1 MKPKGASFRPG
12 WIQALREQQVEA
24 ICQLSVWLS
33 SALAAPGASSMESPL
48 ENSVGGHQASNPR
61 CRGASASRGPPKSQD
76 SCYLATLG
84 IALPQLS
91 PGGSYQPH
99 LGLTAILEPRDG
111 VSPWTH
117 WSERGMVPKGK
128 AGAAATRRRYWAWAV
143 RGLVLAQE
151 RVCFQV
157 PRVGLGRGREGGRG
171 QSVPLAFWRGS
182 PLPWPVS
189 PEAHFPHDLG
199 GWVQVPPPSFLPLPF
214 FSHFLGSKRATS
226 SSSCA
231 PHTEHTAGATVCFG
245 LRSAQS
251 SSFPR
256 LMGALPRRTT
266 RQVSPL
272 YSSSR
277 DAGESQ
283 EDTVGWGTRSHPTS
297 PVVPRGTQGVGR
309 GSPGP
314 YWLLS
319 VGYELPASRPPTV
332 RAC

>member
-128 AGAAATRRRYWAWAV
+128 AGAAATRRR
-143 RGLVLAQE
+143 
-151 RVCFQV
+151 
-157 PRVGLGRGREGGRG
+157 
-171 QSVPLAFWRGS
+171 
-182 PLPWPVS
+182 
-189 PEAHFPHDLG
+189 
-199 GWVQVPPPSFLPLPF
+199 
-214 FSHFLGSKRATS
+214 ATS

-277 DAGESQ
+277 DAGWDGLAFFPSGLWAAGP
-283 EDTVGWGTRSHPTS
+283 VSVPLWS
-297 PVVPRGTQGVGR
+297 PMDS
-309 GSPGP
+309 GSPSTILLISFSLSPSITLGP
-314 YWLLS
+314 ASKSWPGSHATRDASPPWAIVLLS
-319 VGYELPASRPPTV
+319 SAPAPTPLK
-332 RAC
+332 APHG

>member
-128 AGAAATRRRYWAWAV
+128 AGAAATRR
-143 RGLVLAQE
+143 
-151 RVCFQV
+151 
-157 PRVGLGRGREGGRG
+157 
-171 QSVPLAFWRGS
+171 
-182 PLPWPVS
+182 
-189 PEAHFPHDLG
+189 
-199 GWVQVPPPSFLPLPF
+199 
-214 FSHFLGSKRATS
+214 
-226 SSSCA
+226 SSCA

-277 DAGESQ
+277 DAGWDGLAFFPSGLWAAGP
-283 EDTVGWGTRSHPTS
+283 VSVPLWS
-297 PVVPRGTQGVGR
+297 PMDS
-309 GSPGP
+309 GSPSTILLISFSLSPSITLGP
-314 YWLLS
+314 ASKSWPGSHATRDASPPWAIVLLS
-319 VGYELPASRPPTV
+319 SAPAPTPLK
-332 RAC
+332 APHG